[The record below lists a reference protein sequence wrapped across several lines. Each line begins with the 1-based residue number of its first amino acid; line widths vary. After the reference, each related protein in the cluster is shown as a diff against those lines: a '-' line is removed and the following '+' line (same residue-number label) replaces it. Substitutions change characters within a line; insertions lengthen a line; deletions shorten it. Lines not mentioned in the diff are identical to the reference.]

1 MTAVFQEIYRLSGML
16 EGLRILLLEDEF
28 LIAMDVEQLCLDHG
42 AASVVAA
49 RSVDEVGDDLDFD
62 AAIVDLLLGGVS
74 TFDFAA
80 RLKDAGKPFIFASG
94 YTDDAEVRQRF
105 PGISL
110 VGKPYA
116 GDDLVEAVAAAC
128 GRLPLS
134 RSA

>member
-1 MTAVFQEIYRLSGML
+1 LSGML

-116 GDDLVEAVAAAC
+116 GDDLVEAVATAC